1 MEGTTFRPYV
11 RKYTGK
17 NQKYN
22 NTDIENGI
30 KISDFHVK
38 VVGYTRGHNPT
49 FVPDIVE
56 NFKKLCNSFEAKF
69 GEKIK
74 LTDGFRTW
82 KGQTSVRKK
91 KPTLAAKPGTS
102 NHGWGLAFDWDT
114 KWNNKSGFRSE
125 TYKWMFENAPKF
137 GFHNPSWARPNGS
150 KPEAWHFEWKFPGN
164 LFK

>member
-1 MEGTTFRPYV
+1 MEGKTYRPYV
-11 RKYTGK
+11 RKYVGQI
-17 NQKYN
+17 QKYK
-22 NTDIENGI
+22 NTDIENGVR
-30 KISDFHVK
+30 ISDFHVK

-82 KGQTSVRKK
+82 KGQTSVRKR